1 MKNPFLNRT
10 FSIIYAIVWLV
21 IISSQIA
28 ILSLI
33 ADSDILSAII
43 QSFVANVSFAVLGLG
58 IWFVVKYNLGHKG
71 ILQTI
76 VVFLIAGMFVV
87 GIWMGFNFVIQNL
100 LFTLSEGRLI
110 FMNHPLYQ
118 FTTGVFLYTIFVL
131 VYRMMILFYKYGE
144 KARSEEK
151 LQKLVTETRLQALKA
166 YINPH
171 FLFNSLNSVNA
182 LITINPEKAR
192 EMLINLSEYFRYS
205 LKQKDNSFISLEEE
219 MHYTLTYFEIERLRF
234 GDKLELNCNICPL
247 CKEVKVPV
255 MILQPLF
262 ENIIKHAVSE
272 SLSVVVADFKAE
284 ISGDFL
290 VVSLSNNYDIDGISK
305 KGTGIGLQTTYDRIS
320 LIYHKN
326 DLMYYSRENGNFVVE
341 LKIPLNFKE

>member
-1 MKNPFLNRT
+1 
-10 FSIIYAIVWLV
+10 VWVV

-28 ILSLI
+28 ILSLL
-33 ADSDILSAII
+33 ADSDIWSAIV
-43 QSFVANVSFAVLGLG
+43 QSLISNISFAVLGIG
-58 IWFVVKYNLGHKG
+58 VWFVVKYNLGHNG
-71 ILQTI
+71 ILKTI
-76 VVFLIAGMFVV
+76 AVFLIAGLFVV
-87 GIWMGFNFVIQNL
+87 GIWMGFNFIFQNL
-100 LFTLSEGRLI
+100 TAKLSDGGLV
-110 FMNHPLYQ
+110 FKYHLLYQ
-118 FTTGVFLYTIFVL
+118 FTTGIFLYTIFVL
-131 VYRMMILFYKYGE
+131 VYRLMILFYKYAE

-166 YINPH
+166 YVNPH

-192 EMLINLSEYFRYS
+192 DMLVNLSEYFRYS

-219 MHYTLTYFEIERLRF
+219 IHYSLTYFEIERLRF
-234 GDKLELNCNICPL
+234 GDKLKLNCNICEL
-247 CKEVKVPV
+247 CKDVKVPV

-284 ISGDFL
+284 IAGDFL
-290 VVSLSNNYDIDGISK
+290 EISLTNNYDIDGISK

-320 LIYHKN
+320 LIYHKK

-341 LKIPLNFKE
+341 LKIPLDFKE